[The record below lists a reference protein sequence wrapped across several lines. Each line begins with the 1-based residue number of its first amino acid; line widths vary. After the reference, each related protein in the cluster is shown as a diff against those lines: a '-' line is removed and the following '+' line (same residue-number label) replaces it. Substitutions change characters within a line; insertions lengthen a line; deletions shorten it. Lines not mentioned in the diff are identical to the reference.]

1 MFYKKNAVATRTDS
15 YGNRTATCICDTNGS
30 QNNSLNFY
38 LITDSIYMKRR
49 VLRHGV
55 VCSGVSGA
63 PFSPQGADVIAND
76 KVGLEGGMMMTS
88 SKTIILKNI

>member
-1 MFYKKNAVATRTDS
+1 
-15 YGNRTATCICDTNGS
+15 
-30 QNNSLNFY
+30 
-38 LITDSIYMKRR
+38 MKRR